1 MKSDIISTLKR
12 KERELK
18 ELRREL
24 KLEQDTSLRYA
35 RKAKKLT
42 KSLMCVEKELASQR
56 ERRETFEAY
65 VFFIFNSHSLKSS
78 ILSTF
83 NLHICIYIYSISLSL
98 TLLVTHIL
106 IHTLI
111 QIITHTYVTL
121 EPQVFQEIESGENC
135 DVIIC
140 KRNVKFECRT

>member
-56 ERRETFEAY
+56 ERRETFETY
-65 VFFIFNSHSLKSS
+65 VFFKTFTLTQIFN
-78 ILSTF
+78 
-83 NLHICIYIYSISLSL
+83 
-98 TLLVTHIL
+98 TLN
-106 IHTLI
+106 I
-111 QIITHTYVTL
+111 QPTYM
-121 EPQVFQEIESGENC
+121 
-135 DVIIC
+135 
-140 KRNVKFECRT
+140 

>member
-24 KLEQDTSLRYA
+24 KVEQDTSLRYA

-56 ERRETFEAY
+56 ERRETFETY
-65 VFFIFNSHSLKSS
+65 VFFIFNSHSLKSP
-78 ILSTF
+78 ILSIF
-83 NLHICIYIYSISLSL
+83 NLHVCRYIVSISLSL
-98 TLLVTHIL
+98 FRYS
-106 IHTLI
+106 HTNS
-111 QIITHTYVTL
+111 HAH
-121 EPQVFQEIESGENC
+121 S
-135 DVIIC
+135 
-140 KRNVKFECRT
+140 NV